1 MITCLDPK
9 SKQSMFN
16 PRSFASIMLPLD
28 IMAIAAL
35 NITRTLLTFTWF
47 LFGPNKFTLKV

>member
-1 MITCLDPK
+1 
-9 SKQSMFN
+9 
-16 PRSFASIMLPLD
+16 MLPLD